1 MDAAIEILEGLVYVL
16 PAMNLLFWVLDA
28 AVEPVSL
35 MGHVELSS
43 VSYPVYFTVMLFTAG
58 GLFFGKSERARALC
72 ALIRLVLLIR
82 LGGPLFH
89 ASRIM
94 IGPGAWLYSPNLFG
108 DLWMITAFVSAA
120 LRILIYS
127 MQLIASA
134 MRQQPPR
141 VHTQ

>member
-1 MDAAIEILEGLVYVL
+1 MDAVIASLEGLAYVL
-16 PAMNLLFWVLDA
+16 PTMNLLFWVLDA

-35 MGHVELSS
+35 RADVTLSS

-58 GLFFGKSERARALC
+58 GVFFGISERSRALC

-82 LGGPLFH
+82 LSGPMFH

-94 IGPGAWLYSPNLFG
+94 FGPIAWLYSPTLFG

-127 MQLIASA
+127 MQLIAGDMRERSA
-134 MRQQPPR
+134 HA
-141 VHTQ
+141 HTE